1 MPGIYILTKKSLLH
15 FNREA
20 TRQGSQGGEGGS
32 DGRARLSHWL
42 EHWGNPDASALPGQV
57 WFTCLTGGPTG
68 RLWFTP
74 LTCVALR
81 SQAPP
86 LLRCFCEWRGVPGRL
101 YGDQQRSAPVSP
113 RLRPRGP
120 CQHPA
125 HCGPRVMPQSGGRG
139 AAPTGGPSVLT
150 SRAPPPFRWPTRPRP
165 AGGEVGARRGARGP
179 RRDRRCGRERA
190 APGAAAQAPRTAW
203 RRRARS
209 CAGSAGPAGGETRTR
224 APRRL
229 WCSAALCAPRPPGN
243 FPAWSRQSGAGAKRE
258 LGVPLPALRSPG
270 EGDPRAVFHLG
281 DGGSQAVG
289 EPGARHGK
297 RALPGRPR
305 WAWSASP
312 EPGGA
317 GRGPRPARCWWGG
330 GSVAAPKENRQPSSR
345 KSGPWGSGDAELG
358 MPPGGEREDR
368 SCPPVTGR
376 KPSAWWPGGR
386 EVGAAAGSRGLPPSR
401 PPEVKALGA
410 PWSRREP
417 LRSVKPQSLYM
428 APARGCSEGRW

>member
-150 SRAPPPFRWPTRPRP
+150 SRAPPIPVAHAPSAGRRRGRGAAGSPRTEKRPPVR
-165 AGGEVGARRGARGP
+165 AGARSAGCGRASPEDGLAAAGALLRGVRGARG
-179 RRDRRCGRERA
+179 R
-190 APGAAAQAPRTAW
+190 
-203 RRRARS
+203 
-209 CAGSAGPAGGETRTR
+209 
-224 APRRL
+224 
-229 WCSAALCAPRPPGN
+229 
-243 FPAWSRQSGAGAKRE
+243 
-258 LGVPLPALRSPG
+258 
-270 EGDPRAVFHLG
+270 
-281 DGGSQAVG
+281 
-289 EPGARHGK
+289 
-297 RALPGRPR
+297 
-305 WAWSASP
+305 
-312 EPGGA
+312 
-317 GRGPRPARCWWGG
+317 
-330 GSVAAPKENRQPSSR
+330 
-345 KSGPWGSGDAELG
+345 
-358 MPPGGEREDR
+358 
-368 SCPPVTGR
+368 
-376 KPSAWWPGGR
+376 
-386 EVGAAAGSRGLPPSR
+386 
-401 PPEVKALGA
+401 
-410 PWSRREP
+410 
-417 LRSVKPQSLYM
+417 
-428 APARGCSEGRW
+428 

>member
-68 RLWFTP
+68 WLGFTP

-101 YGDQQRSAPVSP
+101 YGAQQRSAPVSP

-150 SRAPPPFRWPTRPRP
+150 SRAPPIPVAHAPS
-165 AGGEVGARRGARGP
+165 AGRQRGRGAAGSP
-179 RRDRRCGRERA
+179 RTEKRPPGRAGAA

-209 CAGSAGPAGGETRTR
+209 CAGSAGPAGGETRPR
-224 APRRL
+224 APGGFGAVLRPALRARL
-229 WCSAALCAPRPPGN
+229 GTFRPGPGRAEPVQRGSSEHPSRPCAPRGRATRGLSSILVMGAHRLWESPGPGTGRGHCLAGPGGHGVPPL
-243 FPAWSRQSGAGAKRE
+243 S
-258 LGVPLPALRSPG
+258 LGVRGGAPARLGVGGEEAQLLLPRKSGNPPAG
-270 EGDPRAVFHLG
+270 KAGHGVPRRCRTGNA
-281 DGGSQAVG
+281 
-289 EPGARHGK
+289 
-297 RALPGRPR
+297 
-305 WAWSASP
+305 
-312 EPGGA
+312 A
-317 GRGPRPARCWWGG
+317 GRGGGRQVLPTCHREEAVRLVAGWTGGG
-330 GSVAAPKENRQPSSR
+330 GSCRKQGSAAQP
-345 KSGPWGSGDAELG
+345 G
-358 MPPGGEREDR
+358 
-368 SCPPVTGR
+368 
-376 KPSAWWPGGR
+376 
-386 EVGAAAGSRGLPPSR
+386 
-401 PPEVKALGA
+401 
-410 PWSRREP
+410 P
-417 LRSVKPQSLYM
+417 LRSKPSVPLGAGGSL
-428 APARGCSEGRW
+428 

>member
-150 SRAPPPFRWPTRPRP
+150 SRAPPNSGGPRALGRPAARSGRGGEPEDREETAGAGGSAQRRVRPRKP
-165 AGGEVGARRGARGP
+165 RGRPGGGGRAPARGP
-179 RRDRRCGRERA
+179 RGPREVRRGPGRPGGFGAVLRSVLRA
-190 APGAAAQAPRTAW
+190 RLGTFRPGPGRAEPVQRGSSEYPSRPYAPRGRATRGLSSILVMGAHRLW
-203 RRRARS
+203 ESPGPGTERGHCLAGPGGHGVPPLSLGVRGGAPDRLGVGGEEAQLLLPRKTGNPPAGKAGHGVPAMQNWECRRAGR
-209 CAGSAGPAGGETRTR
+209 GRTGPARPSQGG
-224 APRRL
+224 
-229 WCSAALCAPRPPGN
+229 SRPPGGRVDGR
-243 FPAWSRQSGAGAKRE
+243 WGQLQEAG
-258 LGVPLPALRSPG
+258 VC
-270 EGDPRAVFHLG
+270 
-281 DGGSQAVG
+281 
-289 EPGARHGK
+289 
-297 RALPGRPR
+297 
-305 WAWSASP
+305 
-312 EPGGA
+312 
-317 GRGPRPARCWWGG
+317 RPAG
-330 GSVAAPKENRQPSSR
+330 
-345 KSGPWGSGDAELG
+345 
-358 MPPGGEREDR
+358 
-368 SCPPVTGR
+368 
-376 KPSAWWPGGR
+376 
-386 EVGAAAGSRGLPPSR
+386 
-401 PPEVKALGA
+401 
-410 PWSRREP
+410 P
-417 LRSVKPQSLYM
+417 LRSKPSVPLGAGGSL
-428 APARGCSEGRW
+428 